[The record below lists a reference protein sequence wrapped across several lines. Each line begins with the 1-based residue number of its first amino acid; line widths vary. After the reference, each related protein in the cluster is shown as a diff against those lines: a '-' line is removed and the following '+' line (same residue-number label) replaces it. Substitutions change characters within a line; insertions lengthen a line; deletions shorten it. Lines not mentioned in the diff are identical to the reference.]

1 MRRLARLL
9 HAIGRDCGG
18 TTMVEFAVAFPILL
32 TMYMGSFALSDA
44 LACNRKVTV
53 ATRALTDLTTRYSII
68 TPNDLNMIMA
78 ASQQVLAPYAASEAQ
93 IVISQVRV
101 TDATHGEVEWSRT
114 RNGTALEEEEDI
126 TIPQNIAAVDTRLIV
141 GSISYTYTPPVLFG
155 ITQPITFSDT
165 ILMSPRLS
173 DEIELR

>member
-9 HAIGRDCGG
+9 TRIGRDCGG

-68 TPNDLNMIMA
+68 TATDLSTIMA

-93 IVISQVRV
+93 IVISQINV
-101 TDATHGEVEWSRT
+101 TDATHAEVEWSRT
-114 RNGTALEEEEDI
+114 RNGTALTAGDTI
-126 TIPQNIAAVDTRLIV
+126 SIPQDIATAGTRLVV
-141 GSISYTYTPPVLFG
+141 GSIRYTYTPPVLFG